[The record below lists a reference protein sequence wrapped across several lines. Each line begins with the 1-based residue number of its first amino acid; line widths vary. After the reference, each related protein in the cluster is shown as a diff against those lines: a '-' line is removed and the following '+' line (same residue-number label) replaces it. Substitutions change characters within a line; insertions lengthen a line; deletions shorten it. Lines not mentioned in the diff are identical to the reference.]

1 MYALRVE
8 CIGVIIMTIAL
19 VIMEGIILSFWLL
32 LICVVGIANGPVGL
46 VCFYE
51 KDVQERVVEL
61 GLTTK
66 EKIKKAT
73 IKAALALYIPELT
86 VVPAAVYLLNDAHG
100 FWDGFIQLTAV
111 YLIATLFDRIV
122 IDVWWVGHTKAWE
135 IPGTEDLRP
144 YIPVK
149 VQLGKWI
156 GCLVLFPLIAAAIAG
171 GLSYFGF

>member
-1 MYALRVE
+1 
-8 CIGVIIMTIAL
+8 MTIAL

-61 GLTTK
+61 GLTTT
-66 EKIKKAT
+66 EKIISAT
-73 IKAALALYIPELT
+73 VKAAVALYIPELT
-86 VVPAAVYLLNDAHG
+86 VIPAAVYLINGARG
-100 FWDGFIQLTAV
+100 FWDIFIQLTAV
-111 YLIATLFDRIV
+111 YLIATVFDRIF
-122 IDVWWVGHTKAWE
+122 IDVVWVGHTKAWE
-135 IPGTEDLRP
+135 IPGTEDLKP

-156 GCLVLFPLIAAAIAG
+156 GCLVMFPLMAAAIAY
-171 GLSYFGF
+171 GLSFLSF